1 MYLDVSARIVFF
13 LQTLFTHPVAHR
25 ARVSASTRW
34 HRVRFPDAD
43 YLPLLEMSKANF
55 LLFYDA
61 LSKRFSDFPNFKAR
75 TTWNFFLFTQLPRWK
90 FARE

>member
-1 MYLDVSARIVFF
+1 MHSHYII
-13 LQTLFTHPVAHR
+13 THPVAHR

-61 LSKRFSDFPNFKAR
+61 LYKRFSDFPNFKAR
-75 TTWNFFLFTQLPRWK
+75 TTWNFFAYAVAAMEICT
-90 FARE
+90 